1 MINTLLSVIDE
12 HFQKNEQM
20 SRLKKRNEMGFCA
33 FSISKKR
40 SFSTAESAPSC
51 LINRAALGGTHN
63 DDARH
68 LWLKHHLVSS
78 SCVLPTLHIT
88 VVHLLSFG

>member
-1 MINTLLSVIDE
+1 
-12 HFQKNEQM
+12 
-20 SRLKKRNEMGFCA
+20 MGFCA

-40 SFSTAESAPSC
+40 SFSIAESAPSC

-68 LWLKHHLVSS
+68 LWLKYHLVSN

-88 VVHLLSFG
+88 AVHLLLFG